1 MKNFDANDIIYAPA
15 TAWAMGAIAVIR
27 VSGEG
32 CIDAISP
39 DFKTANRKHSLSER
53 PSSTATYGSLKNLD
67 DCVITIY
74 RGNKSYT
81 GEESLEISCHGGL
94 QTVKEILSYLAQKG
108 FRKAEGGEFTLR
120 AFLHGKMDLTR
131 AEAVNE
137 LIKSRGEAGKAMALD
152 RLNGSLYRR
161 IESIRSALLSVMGKI
176 EVQLDYSEDEIGE
189 DLTFPSSEVILCIS
203 RIEALVKSF
212 SAGRL
217 YSQGARVVI
226 CGRTNAGKSSLF
238 NLFLK
243 QDRAIVSPVKGTT
256 RDFLEA
262 QCTIN
267 SIPIRLYDTAGFRDA
282 LEAEKLEDGIEKEGI
297 KRSEE
302 LVDSAD
308 LIIYMTDAS
317 EPVDDSFDMSRC
329 IKVLNKADIASEM
342 SFKAPF
348 DSYLRLSVNTG
359 EGFNELCSFLSS
371 KLEEGITLPL
381 SGDPVIENERQKDNL
396 ERACSSLKA
405 ALDKEE
411 QGLPLDLITVDI
423 QEALEALGEI
433 TGEVTTDDILDNIF
447 SNFCVGK

>member
-1 MKNFDANDIIYAPA
+1 MRNFNADDIIYAPA

-27 VSGEG
+27 VSGAG
-32 CIDAISP
+32 CIDSIAP
-39 DFKTANRKHSLSER
+39 DFKVAGGKNLSER
-53 PSSTATYGSLKNLD
+53 ASASATYGSLKDID

-74 RGNKSYT
+74 RGSRSYT

-94 QTVKEILSYLAQKG
+94 QTVKEILSYLSEKG

-137 LIKSRGEAGKAMALD
+137 LILSRGEVSKAMALD
-152 RLNGSLYRR
+152 RLNGSLFRR
-161 IESIRSALLSVMGKI
+161 IQIIRDRLLTVMGRL

-189 DLTFPSSEVILCIS
+189 DLTFPRKEVMASLSEID
-203 RIEALVKSF
+203 ALINSF

-243 QDRAIVSPVKGTT
+243 QERAIVSPIKGTT

-262 QCTIN
+262 QCTVN

-282 LEAEKLEDGIEKEGI
+282 LEVETLEDGIEKEGI
-297 KRSEE
+297 RRSEE
-302 LVDSAD
+302 LAETAD
-308 LIIYMTDAS
+308 LVIYMTDAS
-317 EPVDDSFDMSRC
+317 EPVDEKYGPSRC
-329 IKVLNKADIASEM
+329 IKVLNKTDIASEM
-342 SFKAPF
+342 SFKPPF
-348 DSYLRLSVNTG
+348 DSYLRLSVSTG
-359 EGFNELCSFLSS
+359 EGFNELCSKITE
-371 KLEEGITLPL
+371 KLEEGIIIPS
-381 SGDPVIENERQKDNL
+381 SGDPVIENERQKANL
-396 ERACSSLKA
+396 ERASEALKA
-405 ALDKEE
+405 ALTNEE
-411 QGLPLDLITVDI
+411 NGLPLDLIAPDI

-433 TGEVTTDDILDNIF
+433 TGEVTTEDILDNIF

>member
-1 MKNFDANDIIYAPA
+1 MRNFDADDIIYAPA

-32 CIDAISP
+32 CIEAISP
-39 DFKTANRKHSLSER
+39 DFKVAGGKDLNER
-53 PSSTATYGSLKNLD
+53 ASATATYGSLKNLD

-74 RGNKSYT
+74 RGSRSYT

-94 QTVKEILSYLAQKG
+94 QTVKEILSYLAEKG

-137 LIKSRGEAGKAMALD
+137 LILSRSEVSKAMALD

-161 IESIRSALLSVMGKI
+161 IQQIRDRLLSVMGKL

-189 DLTFPSSEVILCIS
+189 DLTFPREE
-203 RIEALVKSF
+203 IEASVSDMDALIRSF

-217 YSQGARVVI
+217 YSQGAKVVI

-243 QDRAIVSPVKGTT
+243 QDRAIVSPIKGTT

-262 QCTIN
+262 QCTVN
-267 SIPIRLYDTAGFRDA
+267 SIPIRLYDTAGFRDS
-282 LEAEKLEDGIEKEGI
+282 LEREALEDGIEKEGI
-297 KRSEE
+297 RRSEE

-308 LIIYMTDAS
+308 LVIYMTDAS
-317 EPVDDSFDMSRC
+317 EPVDEKFDLSRC
-329 IKVLNKADIASEM
+329 IKVLNKADIASEE
-342 SFKAPF
+342 SFRTPF
-348 DSYLRLSVNTG
+348 DSYLRLSVSTG
-359 EGFNELCSFLSS
+359 EGFNELCSRLAE
-371 KLEEGITLPL
+371 KLEEGITLPS
-381 SGDPVIENERQKDNL
+381 SGDPVIENERQKANL
-396 ERACSSLKA
+396 ERASHSLCS
-405 ALDKEE
+405 ALSKEE
-411 QGLPLDLITVDI
+411 EGLPLDLIALDV